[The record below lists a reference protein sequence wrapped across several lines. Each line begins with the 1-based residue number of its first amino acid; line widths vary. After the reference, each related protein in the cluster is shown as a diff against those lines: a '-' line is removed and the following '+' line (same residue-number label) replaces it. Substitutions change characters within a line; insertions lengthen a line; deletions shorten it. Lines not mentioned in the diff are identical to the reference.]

1 MPLAGSFRLLLDPEP
16 SRYYQRR
23 TLGYEG
29 MIKYW
34 DGQPFSSFDV
44 RDVFGKYDHQIRGLI
59 GEHTEKQTDI
69 SSTYQLLYVNK

>member
-44 RDVFGKYDHQIRGLI
+44 RDVFGK
-59 GEHTEKQTDI
+59 TV
-69 SSTYQLLYVNK
+69 VNTIIKYGV

>member
-34 DGQPFSSFDV
+34 DD
-44 RDVFGKYDHQIRGLI
+44 
-59 GEHTEKQTDI
+59 QTI
-69 SSTYQLLYVNK
+69 LKFRCEGCIWENSC